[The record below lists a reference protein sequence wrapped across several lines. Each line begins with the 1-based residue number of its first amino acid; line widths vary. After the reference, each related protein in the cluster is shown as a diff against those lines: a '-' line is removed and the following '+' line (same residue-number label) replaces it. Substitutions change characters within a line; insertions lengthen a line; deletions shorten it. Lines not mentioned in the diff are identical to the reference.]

1 MLRSQE
7 ILTPEH
13 EEIVKFVSES
23 KFFIIIIIYFLG
35 QFGHRRRKLI
45 IYNLVGRN
53 K

>member
-23 KFFIIIIIYFLG
+23 KFNIIIIYFLG
-35 QFGHRRRKLI
+35 QFGHKKGKLI
-45 IYNLVGRN
+45 IYFLISRN
-53 K
+53 R